1 MHQVKYHRGMK
12 VMAVILQTVF
22 TAVAVIG
29 LSVCLSYRDS
39 NHGTEDMLEGK
50 SFLESGHYE
59 DMVEEALYD
68 IANYI
73 HLCSI
78 FETNGEYDSG
88 KLIDVESYVKR
99 NIAVDEN
106 EVDEDATLYWVD
118 DLVHWG
124 KEGLNYENIKV
135 DRGEEATDDSY
146 LSREE
151 YQESLDYTNIL
162 EQEVKNENIA
172 ISENTSVLT
181 DSTDDGEVETLKYLD
196 EYYLPADGVSLVDRI
211 HSDSQRQQFYEY
223 LESAIM
229 KISSDYEDYKAYES
243 KFNAEN
249 TNVHYAVVDM
259 DMGIIYT
266 NEERIRNDVY
276 FQEDK
281 TLLLE
286 DFVPY
291 LKPYGSY
298 FFMNSLNMSYNSSL
312 DLENEE
318 FLEIMRNFNN
328 GMTGNYYV
336 AVGINTSFPIKD
348 TFCIQSRDYERV
360 QPWYRIAYVGAAI
373 SMVASFALFI
383 YLTFAAG
390 HKGEKD
396 EIVLC
401 WFDRIKTEIAAIVV
415 IAIIGLE
422 FLIIIE
428 SRVDY
433 QFGLW
438 NNLLV
443 GFAASVVNLSFLAG
457 YLSLV
462 RRIKKE
468 CLWKNSL
475 CCRCVEFVLHVL
487 KNRRTTTRTIIMI
500 MSYLIANTAFVLY
513 GVFYGNLLIGIG
525 MPMVLQVV
533 AGIYIVRDAAE
544 KSEILDGVSK
554 IVEGNLDY
562 KIPSSN
568 LHEDNM
574 ILAESINNISSGF
587 RTAVEE
593 STRNERMKTDLITN
607 VSHDIKTPLTS
618 IINYVGLIKREDIQ
632 NERVQEYVEVL
643 EGKAQRLRH
652 LTEDL
657 VEASKISSGNIE
669 LQMDKINL
677 VELVYQTTGE
687 FDEKFQEK
695 NLSMVLNMPKEAVVI
710 MADGR
715 RVWRIIEN
723 LYNNVAKY
731 ALSGTRVYA
740 ELKVE
745 EEKAIFSLKN
755 ISESQLNFQADELT
769 ERFIRGDVSR
779 STEGSGLGLSIAK
792 NLTELQGGVFEIF
805 VDGDLFRVT
814 VIFPVVK

>member
-1 MHQVKYHRGMK
+1 MYQAKYHRGIK
-12 VMAVILQTVF
+12 IAAVILQTIF

-29 LSVCLSYRDS
+29 LSICLSYRDS

-59 DMVEEALYD
+59 DMVGNALYD

-78 FETNGEYDSG
+78 FELDGEYEAG
-88 KLIDVESYVKR
+88 RLIDVESYVKR
-99 NIAVDEN
+99 NIAMDLNVDDTA
-106 EVDEDATLYWVD
+106 VIYYFVD
-118 DLVHWG
+118 DLIHWG
-124 KEGLNYENIKV
+124 KEGMNYENITV
-135 DRGEEATDDSY
+135 DKESGSLEQNYEFDADSEET
-146 LSREE
+146 
-151 YQESLDYTNIL
+151 LDYTHIL
-162 EQEVKNENIA
+162 EQDFENKKIS
-172 ISENTSVLT
+172 ISENTSTLT
-181 DSTDDGEVETLKYLD
+181 DATEDEEVETLKYLD

-211 HSDSQRQQFYEY
+211 YSDAERQRFYEY
-223 LESAIM
+223 LESAIS
-229 KISSDYEDYKAYES
+229 KISSDYEEYKTYES
-243 KFNAEN
+243 EFNAEN

-259 DMGIIYT
+259 DRGIIYT
-266 NEERIRNDVY
+266 NEQRVHNEVY
-276 FQEDK
+276 FQKEK
-281 TLLLE
+281 PLLLQ

-298 FFMNSLNMSYNSSL
+298 FFMNSINMSYDSSL
-312 DLENEE
+312 DLQNEE

-336 AVGINTSFPIKD
+336 AVGIDTSFPKKD
-348 TFCIQSRDYERV
+348 AFSTERNDYQRV
-360 QPWYRIAYVGAAI
+360 QPWYRIAYIGAALSLI
-373 SMVASFALFI
+373 ASFALFI

-390 HKGEKD
+390 HIGEEG
-396 EIVLC
+396 EIALN
-401 WFDRIKTEIAAIVV
+401 WFDRIKTEIAAVLVV
-415 IAIIGLE
+415 AIIGLE
-422 FLIIIE
+422 FMIIRE
-428 SRVDY
+428 FSLDY
-433 QFGLW
+433 KFSLW

-443 GFAASVVNLSFLAG
+443 GFAASAVNLSFLTG

-462 RRIKKE
+462 RRIKRE
-468 CLWKNSL
+468 TLWKNSI
-475 CCRCVEFVLHVL
+475 CCRCVRFLIRVL
-487 KNRRTTTRTIIMI
+487 KNRKTTTRTIIMI
-500 MSYLIANTAFVLY
+500 MFYLIANTSLAIY
-513 GVFYGNLLIGIG
+513 GILYGNLLIGVGI
-525 MPMVLQVV
+525 PLVLQVV
-533 AGIYIVRDAAE
+533 VGIYLVRDAAE
-544 KSEILDGVSK
+544 KSEILDGVGK

-562 KIPSSN
+562 KIPSYN
-568 LHEDNM
+568 LHQDNL

-587 RTAVEE
+587 RAAVEE
-593 STRNERMKTDLITN
+593 STCNERMKTDLITN

-618 IINYVGLIKREDIQ
+618 IINYVELIKREDIQ
-632 NERVQEYVEVL
+632 NLRIQEYVKVL

-677 VELVYQTTGE
+677 VELIYQTTGE
-687 FDEKFQEK
+687 FDERFQEK
-695 NLSMVLNMPKEAVVI
+695 NLSLVLNMPKEAVVI

-731 ALSGTRVYA
+731 ALQGTRVYV
-740 ELKVE
+740 ELKTE
-745 EEKAIFSLKN
+745 EDKAVFSLKN
-755 ISESQLNFQADELT
+755 ISESQLNFQANELT

-814 VIFPVVK
+814 AAFPVVK